1 MKKKITDEQLR
12 KAIRKF
18 KGLKKFDIK
27 PKIKKEIPINK

>member
-18 KGLKKFDIK
+18 EGIKPFEIK
-27 PKIKKEIPINK
+27 PKIK